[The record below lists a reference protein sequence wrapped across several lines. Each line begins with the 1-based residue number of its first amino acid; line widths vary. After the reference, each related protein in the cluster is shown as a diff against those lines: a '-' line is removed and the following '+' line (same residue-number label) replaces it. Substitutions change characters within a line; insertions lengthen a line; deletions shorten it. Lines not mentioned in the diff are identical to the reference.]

1 MKRDT
6 PRPIAAGFVYL
17 LRGLPTLIVLVAV
30 ASFYLVHNTI
40 EFFHPTEDEFSFN
53 ISLFVIYRIPF
64 NLNLLTI
71 YVFLGHFLLLKLSEK
86 LLPRVRYSAPFFERK
101 AAVRI
106 TRFYRRHIEKNL
118 LYNSSMRLCFY
129 LYGFMFVK
137 FLLNSESSDSDGS
150 TERLSQA
157 LQSHH
162 SLLFHIAKILF
173 IPIALACRLWA
184 FPIMFFYLDSLF
196 DDLTQCLRK
205 YPRRDSNA
213 STPTIGTA
221 RYYDSLRID

>member
-40 EFFHPTEDEFSFN
+40 EFFHPSEDEL
-53 ISLFVIYRIPF
+53 SLDITLVAIYS
-64 NLNLLTI
+64 
-71 YVFLGHFLLLKLSEK
+71 VFLGHYFLLKLSK
-86 LLPRVRYSAPFFERK
+86 KFLPRVWYRAPIFERK
-101 AAVRI
+101 AAVKI
-106 TRFYRRHIEKNL
+106 TRFYRRHIENNL
-118 LYNSSMRLCFY
+118 LYNSSMYLCFY
-129 LYGFMFVK
+129 LYVFMFMS
-137 FLLNSESSDSDGS
+137 FLLRSEASDYDGS
-150 TERLSQA
+150 TERYWSAFQE
-157 LQSHH
+157 SHPW
-162 SLLFHIAKILF
+162 LLAFVKIVFL
-173 IPIALACRLWA
+173 PVELACRLWA
-184 FPIMFFYLDSLF
+184 FPIMFFYLNSLF

-205 YPRRDSNA
+205 YRRRDSNA

>member
-1 MKRDT
+1 MERNT

-40 EFFHPTEDEFSFN
+40 EFFHPSEDEL
-53 ISLFVIYRIPF
+53 SLDITLVAIYS
-64 NLNLLTI
+64 
-71 YVFLGHFLLLKLSEK
+71 VFLGHYLLLKLLK
-86 LLPRVRYSAPFFERK
+86 KRLPRVRYRAPIFERK
-101 AAVRI
+101 AAVKI
-106 TRFYRRHIEKNL
+106 MRFYRRHIEKNL
-118 LYNSSMRLCFY
+118 LYNSSMRLCLY
-129 LYGFMFVK
+129 LYVFMFVK
-137 FLLNSESSDSDGS
+137 FLLNSESSGSDGS

-196 DDLTQCLRK
+196 NDLTQCLRK
-205 YPRRDSNA
+205 YRRRRSNS
-213 STPTIGTA
+213 STPTIGAA
-221 RYYDSLRID
+221 RYHDSLRID